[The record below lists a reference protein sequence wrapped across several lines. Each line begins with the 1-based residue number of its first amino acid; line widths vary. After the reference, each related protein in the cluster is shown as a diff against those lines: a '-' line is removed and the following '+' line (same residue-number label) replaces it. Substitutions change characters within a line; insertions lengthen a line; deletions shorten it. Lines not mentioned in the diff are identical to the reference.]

1 MSGPKK
7 VPRDKFADDPLVPI
21 SGRRLAA
28 ALELREISVNQAGK
42 YPGLKQQ
49 TVSYIVNGR
58 TKRCRSSRRRRLAD
72 VAQVSEAWLAGD
84 DVAPIEGF
92 PFGLS
97 SPPDELW
104 RPHRTDENLRR
115 FVVDSAEL
123 PPGYQLSWTHLTGQ
137 ILVAWKRD
145 IDAGVKG
152 AAELLELFPG
162 DFEGEAWPRVST
174 LLHRALGLTWW
185 RLRLLVPIPLPE
197 APADLAELSPEEVWE
212 LALANERG
220 MTPPKLSSE
229 DADDFAKAGASAF
242 ETLLRPWVEGDK
254 ALNYGAV
261 SVALGW
267 LRGGMLLD
275 WTPNESGPDQASDPQ
290 PS

>member
-7 VPRDKFADDPLVPI
+7 VPRDKYADDPLVPI

-28 ALELREISVNQAGK
+28 ALELLGISVNQAGK

-58 TKRCRSSRRRRLAD
+58 TKRCRSSRRKRLAD
-72 VAQVSEAWLAGD
+72 VVQVSEAWLAGD
-84 DVAPIEGF
+84 DVVPIEGF

-97 SPPDELW
+97 SPPEELW
-104 RPHRTDENLRR
+104 RPHRTDENLRP

-123 PPGYQLSWTHLTGQ
+123 PPGYQLSWTQLTGQ

-267 LRGGMLLD
+267 LRRRD
-275 WTPNESGPDQASDPQ
+275 AF
-290 PS
+290 